1 MTGRFVCAATGTAK
15 PPRMARRLTT
25 VANALLITTL
35 VATGI
40 GMVSLPTS
48 AFASGRSGGGGGG
61 GTLAVDTIKVSKAF
75 YAVTPPYVELLINAN
90 SSDPTAHLYAY
101 LPNGQLLGEV
111 QNGGGGRYGGTVFV
125 TMSIPETI
133 TILSTS
139 GGART
144 VLTAPFQF

>member
-1 MTGRFVCAATGTAK
+1 MTGRFLSAVTKTAK
-15 PPRMARRLTT
+15 RARMTRRLTT
-25 VANALLITTL
+25 VANALLMATVI
-35 VATGI
+35 ATGI

-48 AFASGRSGGGGGG
+48 AFASGGSGGGGVR
-61 GTLAVDTIKVSKAF
+61 VDAIKVSKAYYF
-75 YAVTPPYVELLINAN
+75 DTGSYVELLIKAQ

-111 QNGGGGRYGGTVFV
+111 QNGGGSRYGGTVFLS
-125 TMSIPETI
+125 MFIPRTI

-139 GGART
+139 GGATT